1 VALIKNAEAQAI
13 ARDAVVLDLGD
24 LQRQADELRA
34 RAQNE
39 ADAILQ
45 NAKRGAQTLIDDA
58 TARGFEEGRQKGL
71 EQGRQAGFE
80 AGREAAYEEN
90 EQALASLLERWDVA
104 LRDFSEARDG
114 LLRDA
119 REDVLELAIRLG
131 ERVLRREI
139 KNDRAC
145 AARQLESALELA
157 TSATR
162 LRVEVSKGDLDAVV
176 EALPE
181 LLTKFSLSEHTEV
194 VEAEGVEAGGCRVR
208 SEAGEID
215 ASITW
220 QIDRLADELRSAG
233 RPERWPESGGAS
245 EPPPD
250 DSL

>member
-1 VALIKNAEAQAI
+1 MALIKNAEAGAI

-24 LQRQADELRA
+24 LQRQAEEMRA
-34 RAQNE
+34 RAQRE

-58 TARGFEEGRQKGL
+58 TARGFEEGRRKGL

-90 EQALASLLERWDVA
+90 EQALVALLERWDVA
-104 LRDFSEARDG
+104 LRDFSAARDG

-139 KNDRAC
+139 KHDRGC
-145 AARQLESALELA
+145 AARQLESVLELA
-157 TSATR
+157 ISATR

-181 LLTKFSLSEHTEV
+181 LLTKFSLSDHTEV
-194 VEAEGVEAGGCRVR
+194 VEADNIEAGGCRVR

-220 QIDRLADELRSAG
+220 QIERLAEDLRSAG
-233 RPERWPESGGAS
+233 HPERWPETGPS